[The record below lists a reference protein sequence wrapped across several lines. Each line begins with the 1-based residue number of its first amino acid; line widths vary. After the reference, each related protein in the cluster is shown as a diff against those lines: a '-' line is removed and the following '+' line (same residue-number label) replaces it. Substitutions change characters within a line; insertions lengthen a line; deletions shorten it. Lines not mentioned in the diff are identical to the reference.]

1 LRCHFL
7 NTVGLFVVPKRHRTC
22 QFITIHQLPSSELET
37 READAYT
44 CAWLYN
50 SYTSF
55 TIKAV
60 LLNLQRPEVRWKSIL
75 NDEHIIGF
83 LHSTAEHN

>member
-1 LRCHFL
+1 MRARE
-7 NTVGLFVVPKRHRTC
+7 NTNH
-22 QFITIHQLPSSELET
+22 
-37 READAYT
+37 
-44 CAWLYN
+44 
-50 SYTSF
+50 TSF
-55 TIKAV
+55 TVKAV